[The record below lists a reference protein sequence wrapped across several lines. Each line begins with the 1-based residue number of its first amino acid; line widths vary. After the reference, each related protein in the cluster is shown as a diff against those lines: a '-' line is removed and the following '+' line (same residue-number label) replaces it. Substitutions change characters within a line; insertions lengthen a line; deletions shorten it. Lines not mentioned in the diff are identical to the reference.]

1 MTTQTEVPRLGVGG
15 PVGSGKTAL
24 IEQLVPYLQQ
34 QDKQVAIVTND
45 ILTQEAADRLRER
58 GFLAPERIVGV
69 ETGACPHT
77 VIREDPTMNLEAVRQ
92 LEAQFPA
99 LDLIILESGGDNL
112 SSTYSPELADAFVFV
127 IDVAG
132 GDDIPRKQGLGITR
146 SDLLVINKTDLAAY
160 VDADL
165 EVMARDAQNVRGVR
179 PYLFTNCKTGQGIAA
194 VGEWIEHELLFA

>member
-45 ILTQEAADRLRER
+45 ILTQEDADRLRKR
-58 GFLAPERIVGV
+58 GFLAPELIVGV
-69 ETGACPHT
+69 EPGACPHT

-132 GDDIPRKQGLGITR
+132 GDDVPRKQGLGITR

>member
-1 MTTQTEVPRLGVGG
+1 M
-15 PVGSGKTAL
+15 
-24 IEQLVPYLQQ
+24 
-34 QDKQVAIVTND
+34 
-45 ILTQEAADRLRER
+45 
-58 GFLAPERIVGV
+58 
-69 ETGACPHT
+69 
-77 VIREDPTMNLEAVRQ
+77 
-92 LEAQFPA
+92 
-99 LDLIILESGGDNL
+99 ESGGDNL